1 MAGAIPFPMEERT
14 WAGAG
19 MQFSAGHWPTYS
31 VTSHIRMMSGARGK
45 ADVSIALRLGPLLT
59 TQLGLDR
66 LLTHL
71 RGRSQKSAAADVS
84 RFTSTPHVWSHRQV
98 GHFNVGEKNAYP
110 LSCPRHI
117 RDHLRNR
124 RNPGRSCVTPVQL
137 ANIGIAC
144 KATTL
149 LARAIVNSPAT
160 RNVRL
165 LHRAARPP
173 ARLILISRRPIL
185 ISRTPLS
192 RQFLQGRVV
201 ADAECVMSKI
211 RWLGPL
217 CICVSAK
224 SIR

>member
-1 MAGAIPFPMEERT
+1 MKYNCSLRAVQCQQVGHFFGPDGSNWRCPFRRARRT
-14 WAGAG
+14 S
-19 MQFSAGHWPTYS
+19 QS
-31 VTSHIRMMSGARGK
+31 
-45 ADVSIALRLGPLLT
+45 ALRLLSL

-66 LLTHL
+66 LPYTSTRSISEICSRRCEPVHIDPARVVPPSSGALQ
-71 RGRSQKSAAADVS
+71 RGREKCVPSFLSS
-84 RFTSTPHVWSHRQV
+84 PH
-98 GHFNVGEKNAYP
+98 
-110 LSCPRHI
+110 PR
-117 RDHLRNR
+117 
-124 RNPGRSCVTPVQL
+124 PSSQL
-137 ANIGIAC
+137 AQPRSQLASIGIAC

-185 ISRTPLS
+185 ISRPPLS
-192 RQFLQGRVV
+192 GQFLQGSVI
-201 ADAECVMSKI
+201 ADAECVTSKI

-217 CICVSAK
+217 CICLRRE